1 MQSNSNVRH
10 SGLNN
15 GHNHGPSCQ
24 GTHATRS
31 PGEEPCSHGGDVH
44 IQMSSAV
51 GEPEANAGSRQ
62 HSRLGTHG
70 HLPGEA
76 RSGHSSGSEEQ
87 RDGSLSEF
95 KYLLQWLHRSV
106 PYILILS
113 LKILAQ
119 HIIGISLGMGLLTTF
134 MYANKA
140 IVNQVFLR
148 ERCSRLRCVWLLLFL
163 AGSSVLIYYTF
174 YSQSLHYSLI
184 LLSPLVDSLN
194 FWNVLWIVGI
204 TDFVLK
210 FLFMSCKCIVLLLP
224 SFIMSLKSKGYW
236 YMLLEELC
244 QCYCKV
250 VPAPVWFR
258 YFVGLR
264 ESDGT
269 IGWSFGILL
278 ALLYLI
284 LKLLSLF
291 AHLKNFKR
299 VLRIF
304 FTRPSYGV
312 VASKRQRADADDLC
326 AICQAEFQK
335 PVVLLCQHIFCDEC
349 IALWLNREKT
359 CPLCRTVLSTHVNK
373 WYDGATSA
381 QLQVY

>member
-148 ERCSRLRCVWLLLFL
+148 
-163 AGSSVLIYYTF
+163 
-174 YSQSLHYSLI
+174 SLHYSLI

-224 SFIMSLKSKGYW
+224 SFIMSLKSK
-236 YMLLEELC
+236 
-244 QCYCKV
+244 CYCKV

-284 LKLLSLF
+284 LK
-291 AHLKNFKR
+291 
-299 VLRIF
+299 
-304 FTRPSYGV
+304 
-312 VASKRQRADADDLC
+312 
-326 AICQAEFQK
+326 
-335 PVVLLCQHIFCDEC
+335 HIFCDEC